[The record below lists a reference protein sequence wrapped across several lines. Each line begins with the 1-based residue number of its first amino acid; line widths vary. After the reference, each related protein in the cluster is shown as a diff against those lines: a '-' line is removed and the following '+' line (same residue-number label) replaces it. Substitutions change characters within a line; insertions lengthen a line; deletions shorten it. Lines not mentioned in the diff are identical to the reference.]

1 MLCTPKKTVDA
12 IRQSEN
18 HYLIQ
23 VKGNQ
28 PNLYKDIGSKINHS
42 PIETYTEQDHSHG
55 RKVTRTTRIYA
66 VTNDR
71 MKGIWTDL
79 QTYVHVERSR
89 QTKKETSHETAFFIS
104 DLKWD
109 AEQFH
114 DLVRDHWKIENCLHW
129 VKDVVHNEDK
139 NNIRSANGPICAAV
153 FSSIAIN
160 FHRKQQHHS
169 ITAGQILFRANVKE
183 LFNMIRT

>member
-1 MLCTPKKTVDA
+1 MPKKTVDK
-12 IRQSEN
+12 IRRSKN
-18 HYLIQ
+18 HYLVQ

-28 PNLYKDIGSKINHS
+28 PSLYKDIGSKAKQ
-42 PIETYTEQDHSHG
+42 PPLETYTEQDHSHG

-66 VTNDR
+66 VTNDQ
-71 MKGIWTDL
+71 MKDMWTDL
-79 QTYVHVERSR
+79 KTYILVERSR
-89 QTKKETSHETAFFIS
+89 QTRTEISNETAYFIS
-104 DLKWD
+104 DLNWN

-114 DLVRDHWKIENCLHW
+114 HLVRDHWKIENCLHW
-129 VKDVVHNEDK
+129 VKDVVHKEDK

-153 FSSIAIN
+153 CSTIAIN

-169 ITAGQILFRANVKE
+169 ITEGQILFRANVKE